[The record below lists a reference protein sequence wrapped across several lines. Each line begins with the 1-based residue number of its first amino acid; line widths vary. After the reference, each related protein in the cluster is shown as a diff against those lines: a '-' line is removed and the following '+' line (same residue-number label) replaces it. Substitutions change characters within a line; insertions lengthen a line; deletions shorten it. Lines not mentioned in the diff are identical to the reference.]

1 VGKVGPVVYVG
12 FMLDVICACVLVGG
26 SEFFF
31 FFLMGRAVCGDNP
44 VC

>member
-1 VGKVGPVVYVG
+1 MGKVGPVVYVG

-31 FFLMGRAVCGDNP
+31 FFSDGQGCVW
-44 VC
+44 